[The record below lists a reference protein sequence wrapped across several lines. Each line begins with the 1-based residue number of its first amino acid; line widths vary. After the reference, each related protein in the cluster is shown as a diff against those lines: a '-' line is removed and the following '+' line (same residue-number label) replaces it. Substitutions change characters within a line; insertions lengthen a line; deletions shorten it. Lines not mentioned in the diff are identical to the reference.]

1 MSFDNFQFF
10 FLTFLLVSTFQ
21 EGFSSAIVTDIS
33 ADGNHTLL
41 IKKAEGESSGSLWV
55 LGNNSNG
62 QLGDGN
68 TESLSTVKEILS
80 SGVTSITTGENHS
93 LFIKNDG
100 SLWAMGLNSSGQL
113 GDGTTDNNSTP
124 EKVVD
129 ANVSGIAA
137 GANHSLYLDENG
149 SLWAMGL
156 NSSGQ
161 LGDGTTYNKSTPEKV
176 VDANVSD
183 MAAGAYHSLYLDEN
197 GSLWAFGDNTYGQLG
212 YGSVLESLS
221 PVLVEASGVDKV
233 FAGGNASFYIKTDGS
248 VWAMGDNQYG
258 QLGDSTNWNRNRP
271 IRIFSA
277 SENISSVAAGMN
289 HNFFITEAGN
299 VYAVGLNDESQLGD
313 ETTTYRNSGVSPLLD
328 SLPISGISKISA
340 GSKHSTF
347 LKSDGSVWASGLNDD
362 GQLGRENTTPAT
374 QIEAVKAYYISIDEP
389 DNVVYE
395 PNGLNISKVPGT
407 KNGEGFYFY
416 GDNVTLVATPAAG
429 FSFKNWLGDI
439 SSTES
444 KYTFSV
450 TSDLSVKPEF
460 EGNFTD
466 DDGDGLSNY
475 LEVVVYETNASN
487 PDTDGD
493 EFNDFNETNIV
504 GLNPTSPD
512 TALRDFFIETENR
525 VRAEGNE
532 SGILFVQQNLSTYN
546 LYTEAEKN
554 ASDAIQYASG
564 KAVGM
569 TEGNASGI
577 LYVQSNP
584 SKFVLYTEEE
594 KNASDA
600 IQYASGK
607 AVGMT
612 EGNASGILYVQ
623 SNPSKFDFLTE
634 AERNASYDKGLS
646 DGNASG
652 KEWVQNNLSTYNL
665 YTAEEL
671 EDAVAT
677 AKAEALAEVQA
688 DLATQGLSSLTYL
701 EQVTG
706 QAIPHTDGWYYHPG
720 QGWLWTNRETF
731 PFIFR
736 QGDDQNSGGW
746 LYFSQLP
753 DHTDKP
759 LWDYELGDWIS
770 ISGN

>member
-1 MSFDNFQFF
+1 
-10 FLTFLLVSTFQ
+10 
-21 EGFSSAIVTDIS
+21 
-33 ADGNHTLL
+33 
-41 IKKAEGESSGSLWV
+41 
-55 LGNNSNG
+55 
-62 QLGDGN
+62 
-68 TESLSTVKEILS
+68 
-80 SGVTSITTGENHS
+80 
-93 LFIKNDG
+93 
-100 SLWAMGLNSSGQL
+100 
-113 GDGTTDNNSTP
+113 
-124 EKVVD
+124 
-129 ANVSGIAA
+129 
-137 GANHSLYLDENG
+137 
-149 SLWAMGL
+149 
-156 NSSGQ
+156 
-161 LGDGTTYNKSTPEKV
+161 
-176 VDANVSD
+176 
-183 MAAGAYHSLYLDEN
+183 
-197 GSLWAFGDNTYGQLG
+197 
-212 YGSVLESLS
+212 
-221 PVLVEASGVDKV
+221 
-233 FAGGNASFYIKTDGS
+233 
-248 VWAMGDNQYG
+248 
-258 QLGDSTNWNRNRP
+258 
-271 IRIFSA
+271 
-277 SENISSVAAGMN
+277 
-289 HNFFITEAGN
+289 
-299 VYAVGLNDESQLGD
+299 
-313 ETTTYRNSGVSPLLD
+313 
-328 SLPISGISKISA
+328 
-340 GSKHSTF
+340 
-347 LKSDGSVWASGLNDD
+347 
-362 GQLGRENTTPAT
+362 
-374 QIEAVKAYYISIDEP
+374 
-389 DNVVYE
+389 
-395 PNGLNISKVPGT
+395 
-407 KNGEGFYFY
+407 
-416 GDNVTLVATPAAG
+416 
-429 FSFKNWLGDI
+429 
-439 SSTES
+439 
-444 KYTFSV
+444 
-450 TSDLSVKPEF
+450 
-460 EGNFTD
+460 
-466 DDGDGLSNY
+466 
-475 LEVVVYETNASN
+475 VYETNASN